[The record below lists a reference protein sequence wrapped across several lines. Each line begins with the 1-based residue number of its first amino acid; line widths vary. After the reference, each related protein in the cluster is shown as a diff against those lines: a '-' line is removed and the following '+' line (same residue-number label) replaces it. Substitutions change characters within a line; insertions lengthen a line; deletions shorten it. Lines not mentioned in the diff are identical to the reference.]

1 MASRSV
7 TTLNWILGFVWHTH
21 LMQYAIQ
28 AVASY
33 DSDTLDGFDSSDFAL
48 KGEVQSSGGVT
59 VAASSY
65 GPFSSSILDNDGN
78 VGSYASMV
86 IGLDGL
92 AVISYY
98 DAGDEDLKVAHCSN
112 TTCSSSSIFT
122 VDSVGKIGKFTSI
135 SIGVDGLP
143 LISYYAK
150 QLET

>member
-1 MASRSV
+1 
-7 TTLNWILGFVWHTH
+7 
-21 LMQYAIQ
+21 MQYAIQ

-135 SIGVDGLP
+135 SIGVDGLLRHSVKGNCP
-143 LISYYAK
+143 MRTCTTQYAVCRGFIDTAHK
-150 QLET
+150 A